1 MKKYIFIL
9 FAACLFA
16 SCNDGLLFDDYLN
29 ELGYEFEETNLSA
42 LAVLTS
48 GDYWEDNYLENVYST
63 KPNGKGKVYKPKDH
77 LMPVGGSMKTMISV
91 TSDKLR
97 FYYEDSTGIVFA
109 PYDHFYSDS
118 PIVHIDNNEIV
129 FESGGVWK
137 IVRYDEKK
145 IVLDIHMPDFQ
156 FGGDHYPYGRII
168 LHKKTLYDG
177 SLDDKY
183 VSYEEYK
190 EAYRQVRQKYWES
203 KTVEYLEDY
212 VADEL
217 ASGRSTLE
225 QLHRYFQYYCPE
237 LYESTIKYILEKYK

>member
-9 FAACLFA
+9 FTACLFA
-16 SCNDGLLFDDYLN
+16 SCNDGILFDDYLN
-29 ELGYEFEETNLSA
+29 ELGYEFKETNLSA
-42 LAVLTS
+42 LDVLTS
-48 GDYWEDNYLENVYST
+48 ADYWEDNYLENVYST
-63 KPNGKGKVYKPKDH
+63 KPNCEGKVYKPKDH
-77 LMPVGGSMKTMISV
+77 LMPVGGSHKTTISV
-91 TSDKLR
+91 TLDRIR
-97 FYYEDSTGIVFA
+97 FYNIDSSGILSA
-109 PYDHFYSDS
+109 PYNHYYSDS
-118 PIVHIDNNEIV
+118 PIAHIDNNEIV
-129 FESGGVWK
+129 FESGNVWK

-168 LHKKTLYDG
+168 LHKKTG
-177 SLDDKY
+177 RLDDKY
-183 VSYEEYK
+183 VSYEESM
-190 EAYRQVRQKYWES
+190 EAYRQEKQEYWES
-203 KTVEYLEDY
+203 KTIEYLEDY

>member
-1 MKKYIFIL
+1 MRKLICL
-9 FAACLFA
+9 FFTACLFA
-16 SCNDGLLFDDYLN
+16 SCNDGILFDDYLN
-29 ELGYEFEETNLSA
+29 ELGYEFKETNLSA
-42 LAVLTS
+42 LDVLTS
-48 GDYWEDNYLENVYST
+48 ADYWEDNYLENVYST
-63 KPNGKGKVYKPKDH
+63 KPNCEGKVYKPKDH
-77 LMPVGGSMKTMISV
+77 LMPVGGSHKTTISV
-91 TSDKLR
+91 TLDRIR
-97 FYYEDSTGIVFA
+97 FYNIDSSGILSA
-109 PYDHFYSDS
+109 PYNHYYSDS
-118 PIVHIDNNEIV
+118 PIAHIDNNEIV
-129 FESGGVWK
+129 FESGNVWK

-168 LHKKTLYDG
+168 LHKKTG
-177 SLDDKY
+177 RLDDKY
-183 VSYEEYK
+183 VSYEESM
-190 EAYRQVRQKYWES
+190 EAYRQKKQEYWES

>member
-1 MKKYIFIL
+1 MRKLICL
-9 FAACLFA
+9 FFTACLFA
-16 SCNDGLLFDDYLN
+16 SCNDGILFDDYLN

-42 LAVLTS
+42 LDVLTS
-48 GDYWEDNYLENVYST
+48 ADYWEDNYLENVYST
-63 KPNGKGKVYKPKDH
+63 KPNCEGKVYKPKDH
-77 LMPVGGSMKTMISV
+77 LMPVGGSHKTTISV
-91 TSDKLR
+91 TLDRIR
-97 FYYEDSTGIVFA
+97 FYNIDSSGILSA
-109 PYDHFYSDS
+109 PYNHYYSDS
-118 PIVHIDNNEIV
+118 PIAHIDNNEIV
-129 FESGGVWK
+129 FESGNVWK

-168 LHKKTLYDG
+168 LHKKTG
-177 SLDDKY
+177 RLDDKY
-183 VSYEEYK
+183 VSYEESM
-190 EAYRQVRQKYWES
+190 EAYRQEKQEYWES
-203 KTVEYLEDY
+203 KTIEYLEDY

>member
-1 MKKYIFIL
+1 MRKLICL
-9 FAACLFA
+9 FFTACLFA
-16 SCNDGLLFDDYLN
+16 SCNDGILFDDYLN
-29 ELGYEFEETNLSA
+29 ELGYEFKETNLSA
-42 LAVLTS
+42 LDVLTS
-48 GDYWEDNYLENVYST
+48 ADYWEDNYLENVYST
-63 KPNGKGKVYKPKDH
+63 KPNCEGKVYKPKDH
-77 LMPVGGSMKTMISV
+77 LMPVGGSHKTTISV
-91 TSDKLR
+91 TLDRIR
-97 FYYEDSTGIVFA
+97 FYNIDSSGILSA
-109 PYDHFYSDS
+109 PYNHYYSDS
-118 PIVHIDNNEIV
+118 PIAHIDNNEIV
-129 FESGGVWK
+129 FESGNVWK

-168 LHKKTLYDG
+168 LHKKTG
-177 SLDDKY
+177 RLDDKY

-237 LYESTIKYILEKYK
+237 LYELTIKYILEKYK

>member
-1 MKKYIFIL
+1 MRKLICL
-9 FAACLFA
+9 FFTACLFA
-16 SCNDGLLFDDYLN
+16 SCNDGILFDDYLN

-42 LAVLTS
+42 LDVLTS
-48 GDYWEDNYLENVYST
+48 ADYWEDNYLENVYST
-63 KPNGKGKVYKPKDH
+63 KPNCEGKVYKPKDH
-77 LMPVGGSMKTMISV
+77 LMPVGGSHKTTISV
-91 TSDKLR
+91 TLDRIR
-97 FYYEDSTGIVFA
+97 FYNIDSSGILSA
-109 PYDHFYSDS
+109 PYNHYYSDS
-118 PIVHIDNNEIV
+118 PIAHIDNNEIV
-129 FESGGVWK
+129 FESGNVWK

-168 LHKKTLYDG
+168 LHKKTG
-177 SLDDKY
+177 RLDDKY
-183 VSYEEYK
+183 VSYEESM
-190 EAYRQVRQKYWES
+190 EAYRQKKQEYWES
-203 KTVEYLEDY
+203 KTIEYLEDY